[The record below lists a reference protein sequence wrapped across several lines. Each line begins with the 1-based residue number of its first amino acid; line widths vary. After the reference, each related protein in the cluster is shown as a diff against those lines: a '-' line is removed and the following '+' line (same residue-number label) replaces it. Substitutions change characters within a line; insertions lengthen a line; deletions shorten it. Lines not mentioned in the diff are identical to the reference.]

1 VFGNVGTISTPTDGS
16 VTANKIGSGAV
27 TNAKIADSTLDL
39 TSKVTGI
46 LPVANGGT
54 GMSTAHAF
62 YMYRSASQQINHATG
77 FNLIQF
83 DATRI
88 NEGNGVTTGSSARYT
103 VPTGADGIY
112 VLHAKGRL
120 EGETDGNA
128 SIAMRLNG
136 TAIATTYYYHQYF
149 DGMSVNMLRNLSAG
163 DYVDVGMSNSIGV
176 SVNVGGA
183 DAGDVLYFYGYR
195 LG

>member
-1 VFGNVGTISTPTDGS
+1 MTSILKVDNIQNASGTSGLSINSSGVITPS
-16 VTANKIGSGAV
+16 VK
-27 TNAKIADSTLDL
+27 
-39 TSKVTGI
+39 
-46 LPVANGGT
+46 
-54 GMSTAHAF
+54 HAF
-62 YMYRSASQQINHATG
+62 YMYRSTSQTINHASG

-88 NEGNGVTTGSSARYT
+88 NEGNGVTTGASARYT
-103 VPTGADGIY
+103 VPSGADGIY

-120 EGETDGNA
+120 ESGTDGNA

-136 TAIATTYYYHQYF
+136 TAIATTYYYHEYY

-163 DYVDVGMSNSIGV
+163 DYVDVGMTNSIGV
-176 SVNVGGA
+176 NVNVGGA
-183 DAGDVLYFYGYR
+183 DAGDVLYFHGYR